1 MSYHAVGLHPA
12 QLPESARRIQ
22 TEVREFIAA
31 ELGDDPASRGGAG
44 WNPRSPEFSR
54 KVGARGW
61 IGMTWP
67 RAFGGHGRTM
77 LERFIVTEEML
88 AAGAP
93 VGAHWIADRQSG
105 PLLIR
110 YGTDL
115 QRARFLPGIVAGEL
129 YFSIGMSEPDAGSDL
144 AAVRTSARKVD
155 GGWLLNGRKTW
166 TSGAHLSHFMITL
179 CRTATTEDRH
189 QGLSQLIVDLAAPG
203 LEITP
208 VRYMT
213 GEHHW
218 NDVVFDDVFVPD
230 DMLVG
235 EAGAGWRQVT
245 SELTLERSGPE
256 RFLSA
261 YQVLVALVDEV
272 GPSPDDHAA
281 AALGDLYAQLWT
293 LRRMAMAVAFALD
306 GGGNPAVEAALVK
319 DLGTRFEGQLVET
332 ARAIVLPG
340 DREPGGRFERLL
352 EHALLSK
359 PSFTL
364 RGGTSEILRSV
375 VAKGLVSG

>member
-129 YFSIGMSEPDAGSDL
+129 YF
-144 AAVRTSARKVD
+144 
-155 GGWLLNGRKTW
+155 
-166 TSGAHLSHFMITL
+166 
-179 CRTATTEDRH
+179 
-189 QGLSQLIVDLAAPG
+189 
-203 LEITP
+203 
-208 VRYMT
+208 
-213 GEHHW
+213 
-218 NDVVFDDVFVPD
+218 
-230 DMLVG
+230 
-235 EAGAGWRQVT
+235 
-245 SELTLERSGPE
+245 
-256 RFLSA
+256 
-261 YQVLVALVDEV
+261 
-272 GPSPDDHAA
+272 
-281 AALGDLYAQLWT
+281 
-293 LRRMAMAVAFALD
+293 
-306 GGGNPAVEAALVK
+306 
-319 DLGTRFEGQLVET
+319 
-332 ARAIVLPG
+332 
-340 DREPGGRFERLL
+340 
-352 EHALLSK
+352 
-359 PSFTL
+359 
-364 RGGTSEILRSV
+364 
-375 VAKGLVSG
+375 